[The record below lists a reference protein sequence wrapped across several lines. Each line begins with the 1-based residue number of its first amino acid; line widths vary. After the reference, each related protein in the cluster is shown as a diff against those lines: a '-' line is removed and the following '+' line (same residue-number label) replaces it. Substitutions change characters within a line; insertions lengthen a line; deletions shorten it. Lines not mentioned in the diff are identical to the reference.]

1 MCNQTSFGYVSQKKK
16 KPSFGYT
23 IKKKKNLIWIR
34 HTKQGVSKLKINKIK
49 SLGKTKLQIDNSRE
63 WQIDN

>member
-1 MCNQTSFGYVSQKKK
+1 MFLKKK
-16 KPSFGYT
+16 KNPHLD
-23 IKKKKNLIWIR
+23 ILLKKKKNLIWIR

-63 WQIDN
+63 